1 MPAPRSLDGAV
12 VAVVGVHGGLG
23 AAIAEE
29 LRSRG
34 ARVVGAGR
42 NNTDVIVDLRDAAA
56 GNVLVD
62 AVHSSHGRLDGV
74 VNAAGIVGF
83 GNLADTDDVV
93 AGVVRLAA
101 DRVVRDL
108 QLDARHASSVE
119 DRQGFAQ
126 AIAWLKTQSE
136 QLSERSTREAA
147 VDQLL
152 PWLNQH
158 AEGRGA

>member
-1 MPAPRSLDGAV
+1 MIHRPDEV
-12 VAVVGVHGGLG
+12 
-23 AAIAEE
+23 
-29 LRSRG
+29 
-34 ARVVGAGR
+34 AGR
-42 NNTDVIVDLRDAAA
+42 LSAALFGDPVRREAFVSLESEGVMAAA
-56 GNVLVD
+56 DRVGGQAATLLRRL
-62 AVHSSHGRLDGV
+62 AVEASD
-74 VNAAGIVGF
+74 
-83 GNLADTDDVV
+83 ADTDDVV
-93 AGVVRLAA
+93 AGVVRLAT